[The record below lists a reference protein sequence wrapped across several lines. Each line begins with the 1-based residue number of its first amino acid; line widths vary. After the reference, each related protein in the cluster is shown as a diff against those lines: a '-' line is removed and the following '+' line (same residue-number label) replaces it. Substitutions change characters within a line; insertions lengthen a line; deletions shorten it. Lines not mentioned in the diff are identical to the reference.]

1 MKYAPLEDYLKRL
14 PAKQTE
20 IALRFGE
27 IERIIGAKL
36 PKSAF
41 TYREWWANQQD
52 GSRAP
57 HWRAAGFSVEAVD
70 LSSKIVRFA
79 RTGKAGQPP
88 VARRAKK
95 RMAKPRTTAKKPIK
109 AEKLINAG
117 FKSYGGWA
125 LTDDGINFKGKLP
138 REPGVY
144 AHIVDGDVYYIGRSL
159 KGFRHRMGHYRKP
172 GPTQSTSIRINGL
185 IKTALKS
192 GKTVETLAAFPEP
205 TTWNTLPVDVVSGLE
220 TGLVAKLRPPWNKQ
234 GVSG

>member
-1 MKYAPLEDYLKRL
+1 MKYQALQDYLRGMTPGKRQVSL
-14 PAKQTE
+14 S
-20 IALRFGE
+20 FGQ
-27 IERIIGAKL
+27 IEKIIGTKL

-41 TYREWWANQQD
+41 TYREWWANQKG

-57 HWRAAGFSVEAVD
+57 HWHAAGFRVEAVD
-70 LSSKIVRFA
+70 LSRKIVCFA

-88 VARRAKK
+88 AVRRATK
-95 RMAKPRTTAKKPIK
+95 RTAKPRASVTMPIK
-109 AEKLINAG
+109 AEALINAG
-117 FKSYGGWA
+117 FKNYGAWE
-125 LTDDGINFKGKLP
+125 LTENGIHFKGKLP

-144 AHIVDGDVYYIGRSL
+144 AHVVDGDVYYIGRSL
-159 KGFRHRMGHYRKP
+159 KGFRNRMGHYKKP

-185 IKTALKS
+185 IKAALRS

-220 TGLVAKLRPPWNKQ
+220 TGLVAKVRPAWNKQ